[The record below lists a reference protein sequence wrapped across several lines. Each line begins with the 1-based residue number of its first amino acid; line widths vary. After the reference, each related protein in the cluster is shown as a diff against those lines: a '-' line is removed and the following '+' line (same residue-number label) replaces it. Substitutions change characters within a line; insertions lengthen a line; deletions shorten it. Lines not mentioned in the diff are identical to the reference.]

1 MTSEPK
7 ERRRSYSEA
16 QDMEWSTAQT
26 ERTSPRRAFHH
37 LFVATVITG
46 VIIFASFGSQAFAKG
61 GRQVGSQPPS
71 GVDPHAIDALKM
83 MGTYLRTLQSFQVE
97 ADLSTDDVMDDGQVV
112 QSSSKV
118 NLLAARPNR
127 LRVEVTGDSPNR
139 LYLYDGKNF
148 TIYGQ
153 FTNDYATVPAPPTI
167 AELMDKLSDRFD
179 IDLPLVDLF
188 RWGVDEDDTKKIRT
202 AVDIGLSA
210 VDGVTC
216 EQYAFHQDDIDWQ
229 IWIQLGQYPLPRK
242 LVIRTLTDEA
252 KPQHSEVLTWNLA
265 PSFNDAA
272 FIFDPPPDAH
282 RIVIADAKAQSTE
295 KGK

>member
-1 MTSEPK
+1 MNSEPK
-7 ERRRSYSEA
+7 ELRCSYSEA
-16 QDMEWSTAQT
+16 RDMERSTAQT
-26 ERTSPRRAFHH
+26 ERTSPTKTFHH
-37 LFVATVITG
+37 LLVATAITAVILFTP
-46 VIIFASFGSQAFAKG
+46 FGSQAFAKG

-71 GVDPHAIDALKM
+71 GIDPHAIDALKM

-118 NLLAARPNR
+118 NLLAAKPNR
-127 LRVEVTGDSPNR
+127 FRVEVTGDDPSR
-139 LYLYDGKNF
+139 LYLYDGKSF
-148 TIYGQ
+148 TIWGQ
-153 FTNDYATVPAPPTI
+153 NTDYYATVPAPPTI
-167 AELMDKLSDRFD
+167 PELIDKITDRYD

-188 RWGVDEDDTKKIRT
+188 RWGTAEEDEKKIKT
-202 AVDIGLSA
+202 AVDIGLST

-242 LVIRTLTDEA
+242 IVIRTLSDEA

-265 PSFNDAA
+265 PSFNDGA
-272 FIFDPPPDAH
+272 FIFDPPADAR
-282 RIVIADAKAQSTE
+282 RIVIADVNAQPTE